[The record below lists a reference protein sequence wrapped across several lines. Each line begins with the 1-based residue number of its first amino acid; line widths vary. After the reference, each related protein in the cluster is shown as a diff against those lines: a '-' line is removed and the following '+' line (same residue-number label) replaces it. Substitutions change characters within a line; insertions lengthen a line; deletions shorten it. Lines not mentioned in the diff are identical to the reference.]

1 MENASLSRSNK
12 ILHPGGPVTGR
23 PPEARRR
30 RRRPPHAVAGKEAWG
45 ANGMGSARFWA
56 EEEVGAAW
64 SRTWGNGAR
73 NPRVSGFPKNFLE
86 TWAYRALGF

>member
-1 MENASLSRSNK
+1 MYTEREK
-12 ILHPGGPVTGR
+12 GGGKGNPARGAGHRTATGGS
-23 PPEARRR
+23 PAP
-30 RRRPPHAVAGKEAWG
+30 AVAGKEAWG